1 MEQEPNILE
10 KLQIIKEEFESLKQ
24 ECNDISSLNQ
34 INKIQ
39 QNIERLQNM
48 LPKQIYQFT
57 ITHYQGYICWINQIE
72 KDAFELKNNLKNNSL
87 KLNYIIG
94 EFDICKTKAEKK
106 FRQKKNKISK
116 KYWQMK
122 NIYVYYDTELNSQ
135 M

>member
-57 ITHYQGYICWINQIE
+57 ITHYQGYICWINQI
-72 KDAFELKNNLKNNSL
+72 
-87 KLNYIIG
+87 
-94 EFDICKTKAEKK
+94 
-106 FRQKKNKISK
+106 
-116 KYWQMK
+116 
-122 NIYVYYDTELNSQ
+122 
-135 M
+135 